1 MAGPDP
7 GARRGRGGRM
17 ARTVRGARRRAL
29 FVALFAVVVLVLGV
43 GLPLGAAGVVRAAA
57 ARAVSAV
64 GGLLLVKNERDSGDD
79 GGSGKGSEKSG
90 DAGKKDAGKKDAGK
104 KDGGKDSGK
113 DDSGDATKNAAGGDQ
128 FEGRDQIGE
137 ASADEYVGISKVAAQ
152 GNIL

>member
-64 GGLLLVKNERDSGDD
+64 GGVLLVKNERDSGDD
-79 GGSGKGSEKSG
+79 GGSGKVSEKSA
-90 DAGKKDAGKKDAGK
+90 DAGKKDAGKESGK
-104 KDGGKDSGK
+104 KDGGN
-113 DDSGDATKNAAGGDQ
+113 DDSGDAAEKDSSKKDAAKKDASEAGGDR
-128 FEGRDQIGE
+128 FAGG
-137 ASADEYVGISKVAAQ
+137 A
-152 GNIL
+152 